1 MKTRLNERRFE
12 TSDPREMLD
21 MYLAENVCKRWIQD
35 FVDKNTGVV
44 VPVKRTELIFRR
56 GELIDQNTLAKIR
69 FSMEADGIE
78 SVSVSD
84 QCRKAVEYASFRT
97 LYTAQA
103 VVGDKK
109 QRFLLFAT
117 SVSQAT
123 EILKDYI
130 ELSYA
135 AAFELTAVKKE
146 DYNIVLV
153 DPLKHEPT
161 DGDADEEEDG
171 NADEDERSDDRK
183 FYQITVTVTFT
194 DYTTSTATFIVRTV
208 KVDRAMLFIHN
219 YLLEQDAK
227 HENRSATGQDVSVD
241 IESVKPLPINRF
253 IPEEFSDEYINH
265 QKEEE

>member
-12 TSDPREMLD
+12 TADPREMLG
-21 MYLAENVCKRWIQD
+21 MYLAKDVCKRWTED
-35 FVDKNTGVV
+35 FVDEDTGEVV
-44 VPVKRTELIFRR
+44 TVKRKERIFLR
-56 GELIDQNTLAKIR
+56 GELIDQDLLAKIR

-84 QCRKAVEYASFRT
+84 QCRKATEYASSRT
-97 LYTAQA
+97 LYTAQS

-135 AAFELTAVKKE
+135 TDFELTAVKKE
-146 DYNIVLV
+146 DYQIVLT
-153 DPLKHEPT
+153 DPLKHAPT
-161 DGDADEEEDG
+161 DGDADEDG

-194 DYTTSTATFIVRTV
+194 DHTTSTAVFIVRTV
-208 KVDRAMLFIHN
+208 KVDRAMLLIYN
-219 YLLEQDAK
+219 YLMDMDAK
-227 HENRSATGQDVSVD
+227 RGDESATGQDVSVD

>member
-12 TSDPREMLD
+12 TADPREMLG
-21 MYLAENVCKRWIQD
+21 MYLAKDVCKRWTED
-35 FVDKNTGVV
+35 FVDEDTGEVV
-44 VPVKRTELIFRR
+44 TVKRKERIFLR
-56 GELIDQNTLAKIR
+56 GELIDQDLLAKIR

-84 QCRKAVEYASFRT
+84 QCRKATEYASSRT
-97 LYTAQA
+97 LYTAQS

-135 AAFELTAVKKE
+135 DAFELTAVKKE

-161 DGDADEEEDG
+161 DGDADE
-171 NADEDERSDDRK
+171 DERSDDRK
-183 FYQITVTVTFT
+183 FYQITVTVTST
-194 DYTTSTATFIVRTV
+194 DHTTSTAVFIVRTV
-208 KVDRAMLFIHN
+208 KVDRAMLLIYD
-219 YLLEQDAK
+219 YLMDMDAK
-227 HENRSATGQDVSVD
+227 RGNESATGQDVSVD

>member
-1 MKTRLNERRFE
+1 MKTKLNERRFE
-12 TSDPREMLD
+12 TSDPHEMLG
-21 MYLAENVCKRWIQD
+21 MYLAEDVCKRWTED
-35 FVDKNTGVV
+35 FVDEDTGEVAS
-44 VPVKRTELIFRR
+44 VKRTERIFLR
-56 GELIDQNTLAKIR
+56 GELIDQDTLAKIR

-84 QCRKAVEYASFRT
+84 QCRKATEYALSRT
-97 LYTAQA
+97 LYTAQG

-135 AAFELTAVKKE
+135 TDFELTAVKKE
-146 DYNIVLV
+146 DYNIVLT
-153 DPLKHEPT
+153 DPLKHAPT
-161 DGDADEEEDG
+161 DGDADEKENG

-183 FYQITVTVTFT
+183 FYQITVTATFT
-194 DYTTSTATFIVRTV
+194 DRTATTATFIVRTV
-208 KVDRAMLFIHN
+208 KVDRAMLLIYN
-219 YLLEQDAK
+219 YLMDMDAK
-227 HENRSATGQDVSVD
+227 RGNESATGQDISVD

>member
-1 MKTRLNERRFE
+1 MKTKLNERRFE

-21 MYLAENVCKRWIQD
+21 MYLAKDVCKRWTED
-35 FVDKNTGVV
+35 FVDEDTGEVV
-44 VPVKRTELIFRR
+44 TVKRTERIFLR
-56 GELIDQNTLAKIR
+56 GEHIDQDLLAKIR

-84 QCRKAVEYASFRT
+84 QCRKATEYASSRT

-135 AAFELTAVKKE
+135 ADFELTAVKKE

-161 DGDADEEEDG
+161 DGEADEKEDG

-194 DYTTSTATFIVRTV
+194 DHTTSTTAFIVRTV
-208 KVDRAMLFIHN
+208 KVDRAMLLIYE
-219 YLLEQDAK
+219 YLMELDAK
-227 HENRSATGQDVSVD
+227 RGDESATGQDVSVD
-241 IESVKPLPINRF
+241 IEAVKPLPINRF

-265 QKEEE
+265 QIEEE

>member
-21 MYLAENVCKRWIQD
+21 MYLAEDVCKQWTED
-35 FVDKNTGVV
+35 FVDEDTGEVAS
-44 VPVKRTELIFRR
+44 VKRMERIFRR
-56 GELIDQNTLAKIR
+56 GEHIDQDTLAKIR

-84 QCRKAVEYASFRT
+84 QCRKAAEYASSRT
-97 LYTAQA
+97 LYTVQA

-135 AAFELTAVKKE
+135 DAFELTAVKRE

-161 DGDADEEEDG
+161 DGDGD
-171 NADEDERSDDRK
+171 ADEDERPDDRK

-194 DYTTSTATFIVRTV
+194 DHTTSTAAFIVRTV
-208 KVDRAMLFIHN
+208 KVDRAMLLIYD
-219 YLLEQDAK
+219 YLMELDAK
-227 HENRSATGQDVSVD
+227 RGDESATGQDVSVD

>member
-1 MKTRLNERRFE
+1 MKTKLNERRFE

-21 MYLAENVCKRWIQD
+21 MYLAEDVCKQWTED
-35 FVDKNTGVV
+35 FVDKDTGEVV
-44 VPVKRTELIFRR
+44 TVKRTERIFRR
-56 GELIDQNTLAKIR
+56 GELIDQGTLAKIR

-84 QCRKAVEYASFRT
+84 QCRKAVEYASSRT
-97 LYTAQA
+97 LYTAQG

-135 AAFELTAVKKE
+135 DAFELTAVKKE
-146 DYNIVLV
+146 DYNIVLT
-153 DPLKHEPT
+153 DPLKHAPT
-161 DGDADEEEDG
+161 DGDGDADE
-171 NADEDERSDDRK
+171 EDERSDDRK

-194 DYTTSTATFIVRTV
+194 DRTTTTATFIVRTV
-208 KVDRAMLFIHN
+208 KVDRAMLLIYN
-219 YLLEQDAK
+219 YLMELDAK
-227 HENRSATGQDVSVD
+227 RGDESATGQDVSVD

>member
-1 MKTRLNERRFE
+1 MKTKLNERRFE
-12 TSDPREMLD
+12 TSDPHEMLG
-21 MYLAENVCKRWIQD
+21 MYLAEDVCKQWTED
-35 FVDKNTGVV
+35 FVDKDTGEVAS
-44 VPVKRTELIFRR
+44 VKRMERIFLR
-56 GELIDQNTLAKIR
+56 GELIDQDTLAKIR

-84 QCRKAVEYASFRT
+84 QYRKAVEYASSRT
-97 LYTAQA
+97 LYTAQG

-135 AAFELTAVKKE
+135 ADFELTAVKKE
-146 DYNIVLV
+146 GYNIALT
-153 DPLKHEPT
+153 DPLKHAPT
-161 DGDADEEEDG
+161 DGDADEDEDG

-183 FYQITVTVTFT
+183 FYQITVAVTFT
-194 DYTTSTATFIVRTV
+194 DRTATTAAFIVRTV
-208 KVDRAMLFIHN
+208 KVDRAMILIYK
-219 YLLEQDAK
+219 YLMDMDAK
-227 HENRSATGQDVSVD
+227 RGNESATGQDVSVD
-241 IESVKPLPINRF
+241 IESVKPLPITRF